1 MVAPTADL
9 PADRYGEIGAAVMGA
24 AAELSRELGF
34 VAADSPETGAPVAGA
49 RAA

>member
-1 MVAPTADL
+1 M
-9 PADRYGEIGAAVMGA
+9 RA

-34 VAADSPETGAPVAGA
+34 VAADSPDASAPVAGA